1 MRISK
6 YFNKA
11 SRGQRI
17 IAALIFLVIAAGF
30 IVLILASYDKIQLG
44 FWLVP
49 CGFKQRFQ
57 LPCPSCGI
65 TTSAVAF
72 VKGQFIQSFW
82 IQPAGFVLCL
92 LSLISAVLSFL
103 TAVFGIYFNFLKYF
117 FRKSNIKYIILAI
130 IIILAAAWAVT
141 ISRAIVE
148 NRAG

>member
-11 SRGQRI
+11 SRGQRK

-30 IVLILASYDKIQLG
+30 IVLVLAAYGRIELG

-49 CGFKQRFQ
+49 CGFKQRFH
-57 LPCPSCGI
+57 LPCPSCGM

-72 VKGQFIQSFW
+72 VKGQLIQSFW
-82 IQPAGFVLCL
+82 IQPAGFVICL
-92 LSLISAVLSFL
+92 LALISAVLSFL
-103 TAVFGIYFNFLKYF
+103 TAVFGIYFSFLKYI

-130 IIILAAAWAVT
+130 MIILAAAWAVT